1 MKPLRSD
8 LRLPPK
14 ILQGDPTST
23 DLALDLSDLDES
35 KHDYVTAIK
44 PAFDCLRDVAAQVAG
59 LLLLAVS
66 GGKSAAG
73 HPMLPVAL
81 ESHAE
86 AADLLRAA
94 RAPSWARHQHAHLVQ
109 ASATLRLALNA
120 AKNDLRF
127 GDVERSDAILKP
139 LRDSYT
145 ELQWAAD
152 ALPSIETVSLSQDC
166 CCRRPVVSF
175 ECL

>member
-1 MKPLRSD
+1 MKVLRSD
-8 LRLPPK
+8 LRLPSK
-14 ILQGDPTST
+14 VLLDDPTSA
-23 DLALDLSDLDES
+23 DSAPDLSDLDES

-81 ESHAE
+81 ESHAG
-86 AADLLRAA
+86 AADLLGTA
-94 RAPSWARHQHAHLVQ
+94 RVPSWARHQHAHLVQ
-109 ASATLRLALNA
+109 ASVKLRAALNA
-120 AKNDLRF
+120 AKNDLRC
-127 GDVERSDAILKP
+127 GGVERFDAILKP
-139 LRDSYT
+139 LRESYA
-145 ELQWAAD
+145 ELQRAAD
-152 ALPSIETVSLSQDC
+152 ALPGIETVSLSQGC
-166 CCRRPVVSF
+166 CCRRPDVNF

>member
-1 MKPLRSD
+1 MKVLRSD
-8 LRLPPK
+8 LRLPSR
-14 ILQGDPTST
+14 ILLDDPTSA
-23 DLALDLSDLDES
+23 DSALDPSDLDES

-59 LLLLAVS
+59 LLVLAVS

-86 AADLLRAA
+86 AADLLGAA
-94 RAPSWARHQHAHLVQ
+94 RVPSWARHQHAHLAQ
-109 ASATLRLALNA
+109 ASAKLRVALSA

-139 LRDSYT
+139 LRESYT

-152 ALPSIETVSLSQDC
+152 ALPGIETVSLSQGC
-166 CCRRPVVSF
+166 CCLRPVVNF